1 MLEVRRKPSESS
13 SALLH
18 RFSKIVKQSGILR
31 ESKKRRYRNRPIGKT
46 KRKISAIRRA
56 ARKGEYQKKRCVCVW
71 VVFLKNLFF
80 FFLKNKKI
88 EKRGSNK
95 PAELTEEEV
104 MEILIRE

>member
-13 SALLH
+13 SSLLH

-56 ARKGEYQKKRCVCVW
+56 ARKGEYQK
-71 VVFLKNLFF
+71 NG
-80 FFLKNKKI
+80 KK
-88 EKRGSNK
+88 ER
-95 PAELTEEEV
+95 
-104 MEILIRE
+104 RF